1 MFKAIFYKEWIKT
14 RWYLLVVS
22 VVCGGFLAYVVG
34 RLFKVVEL
42 KGAGHI
48 WEVVV
53 LKNALFI
60 DPLTYIPLGVGL
72 LLGIFQYMPEMQRRC
87 FKLTLHLPYPA
98 QRMVFA
104 MLKYGSIVLTLI
116 FGLMFLALY
125 WALDRIFPVELTSRI
140 LLSSLPWFLAGYAAY
155 YFAAWITLEPTWKRR
170 VLDMLV
176 AAFTL
181 YAYFLAPAPEAY
193 NAFLPYL
200 AVFTFA
206 LLSLSWLSVM
216 RFKQGCQD

>member
-72 LLGIFQYMPEMQRRC
+72 LLGIFQYMPEMQRKC

-125 WALDRIFPVELTSRI
+125 LALDRIFPAELTSRI

-155 YFAAWITLEPTWKRR
+155 YFTAWITLEPTWKRR
-170 VLDMLV
+170 VMNMLV

-193 NAFLPYL
+193 NSFLPYL

-206 LLSLSWLSVM
+206 LLSLSWLSVV
-216 RFKQGCQD
+216 RFKLGCQD

>member
-1 MFKAIFYKEWIKT
+1 MFKAVFYKEWIKT

-22 VVCGGFLAYVVG
+22 VVCGGFLFYVVG

-72 LLGIFQYMPEMQRRC
+72 LLGIFQYMPEMQRKC

-116 FGLMFLALY
+116 FGLMFLVLY
-125 WALDRIFPVELTSRI
+125 IALDRVFPVELTSRI

-170 VLDMLV
+170 VLNMLV

-193 NAFLPYL
+193 NSFLPYL

-206 LLSLSWLSVM
+206 LLSLSWLSVV
-216 RFKQGCQD
+216 RFKLGCQD

>member
-14 RWYLLVVS
+14 RWYLLVVL

-72 LLGIFQYMPEMQRRC
+72 LLGIFQYMPEMQRKC

-125 WALDRIFPVELTSRI
+125 LALDRIFPAELTSRI

-155 YFAAWITLEPTWKRR
+155 YFTAWITLEPTWKRR
-170 VLDMLV
+170 VMNMLV

-193 NAFLPYL
+193 NSFLPYL

-206 LLSLSWLSVM
+206 LLSLSWLSVV
-216 RFKQGCQD
+216 RFKLGCQD

>member
-72 LLGIFQYMPEMQRRC
+72 LLGIFQYMPEMQRKC

-125 WALDRIFPVELTSRI
+125 LALDRIFPAELTSRI

-155 YFAAWITLEPTWKRR
+155 YFTAWITLEPTWKRR
-170 VLDMLV
+170 VLNMLV

-193 NAFLPYL
+193 NSFLPYL

-206 LLSLSWLSVM
+206 LLSLSWLSVV
-216 RFKQGCQD
+216 RFKLGCQD

>member
-22 VVCGGFLAYVVG
+22 VVCGGFLSYVVG

-72 LLGIFQYMPEMQRRC
+72 LLGIFQYMPEMQRKC

-98 QRMVFA
+98 PRMVFA
-104 MLKYGSIVLTLI
+104 MLKYGSIVLTLL
-116 FGLMFLALY
+116 FGLMLLVLY
-125 WALDRIFPVELTSRI
+125 LALDRVFPAELTSRI
-140 LLSSLPWFLAGYAAY
+140 LLTSLPWFLAGYATY
-155 YFAAWITLEPTWKRR
+155 YLTAWIVLEPTWKRR

-193 NAFLPYL
+193 NPFLPYL

-206 LLSLSWLSVM
+206 LLSLSWLSVV

>member
-72 LLGIFQYMPEMQRRC
+72 LLGIFQYMPEMQRKC

-116 FGLMFLALY
+116 FGLMCLALY
-125 WALDRIFPVELTSRI
+125 LALDRIFPAELTSRI

-155 YFAAWITLEPTWKRR
+155 YFTAWITLEPTWKRR
-170 VLDMLV
+170 VMNMLV

-193 NAFLPYL
+193 NSFLPYL

-206 LLSLSWLSVM
+206 LLSLSWLSVV
-216 RFKQGCQD
+216 RFKLGCQD